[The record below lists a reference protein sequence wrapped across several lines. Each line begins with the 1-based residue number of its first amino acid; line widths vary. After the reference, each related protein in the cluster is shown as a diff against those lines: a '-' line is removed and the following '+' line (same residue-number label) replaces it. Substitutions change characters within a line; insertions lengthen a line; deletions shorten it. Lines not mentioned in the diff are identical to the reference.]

1 MTGFIAWWVR
11 NAVAANLLMV
21 FILVCGLLAWAGI
34 EKEVQPVVKLPLVQ
48 VSLTWPGASPKEI
61 EQQVVQRVEA
71 AVKNIDNVRRYNSEA
86 SEGFGRVT
94 LEALPRVDLTEFRE
108 DVRDAIDGIT
118 SFPRDLEPAR
128 IRTIEWKETIHYLTV
143 QGDIGERALG
153 RLAEELRDELIS
165 LSQVSNVRVAGV
177 RNEEVTI
184 EVSEEALQR
193 YQLSFSE
200 LATAIKASS
209 INVSSGE
216 LRTSTGNIQLRT
228 ENLADN
234 QTDFES
240 IIVRELPSGAQLRLG
255 DVARINDAFVDF
267 DVKASADGIPAVML
281 QIEPSDRLFITKT
294 SEQVNAWIEGKQ
306 SELPDGVELF
316 SLADM
321 ADAYESRMS
330 LIFDAAWMGLILVM
344 LILLL
349 TLQFTVAL
357 WVTVGIAISFVG
369 AFIFLP
375 AVDVSINF
383 LSTFA
388 FLLVLGIVVDDAIVV
403 GESIHHHREDLGLP
417 PEEAAIA
424 GASAVA
430 RPVIFAVLTTVVA
443 FAPWAF
449 LSGPQSEFLRHLS
462 AVIAFALAFSLIEA
476 FCILPAHLRH
486 LPARNAD
493 VRDTDKKGFALQRLI
508 ADGITSFA
516 ENTYAPMLARALNV
530 RYTLSAV
537 FLAGFIV
544 ALTLAY
550 TGWVRFYFF
559 PQLESETLVVN
570 VTLPTGVP
578 FSRTEAVMSK
588 LNQSS
593 DDLKAQYPVIA
604 AFTFAYDNELEQYVQ
619 LPPPGES
626 DISMREVAETYLA
639 SMGDIPDAENITVQY
654 TANQGEAVLTF
665 VFAHT
670 DEDRLKQAAAELRNY
685 LVTFE
690 DVFFVRDNQRGEID
704 ELNIKLKPGAQTL
717 GVTLADVSR
726 QVRQSYYGEEVQRLP
741 REYGDV
747 RVMLRYP
754 QDARKSLT
762 SLRDLNIRTSDGRFI
777 PLATVAD
784 IEVRKASQRIVR
796 RDGQRIFE
804 VYARLNV
811 DAMGDINDKVLDEF
825 IPELQKRYPAL
836 QVIKGGWEEQQAEFM
851 TEVSRLFTIAMLTIY
866 ALLAVAFRSYT
877 LPTIIMSAIPFAYMG
892 AIFGHKLIGIP
903 LDMFSFFG
911 MGAAAGVVVNDN
923 LVLID
928 YILKR
933 EERGDDRLTAIINAA
948 KNRFRPI
955 LLTTLTTFVGLLPI
969 IAETSQAAAFLKP
982 SVISLAFG
990 VFFAFFVSLFLVPAL
1005 YLIGADWGKISAS
1018 MSPFFPR
1025 WSKGKAA
1032 QDLI

>member
-1 MTGFIAWWVR
+1 MGGLISWWVR

-21 FILVCGLLAWAGI
+21 FIIVSGLIAWTTI
-34 EKEVQPVVKLPLVQ
+34 EKEVQPIVKLPLIQ

-71 AVKNIDNVRRYNSEA
+71 AVKNIDNLRRYNSD
-86 SEGFGRVT
+86 SREGFGSVR
-94 LEALPRVDLTEFRE
+94 LEAQPRVDLTQFKE
-108 DVRDAIDGIT
+108 DVRDALDGIT
-118 SFPRDLEPAR
+118 SFPRDLEPPR
-128 IRTIEWKETIHYLTV
+128 IRTIEWKETIHYLTIR
-143 QGDIGERALG
+143 GDIGERALG

-165 LSQVSNVRVAGV
+165 LSHVSDVDIGGTRE
-177 RNEEVTI
+177 EEVTI

-193 YQLSFSE
+193 YQLSFGE
-200 LATAIKASS
+200 LATAIRASS
-209 INVSSGE
+209 INLSSGE
-216 LRTSTGNIQLRT
+216 LRTATGNIQLRA
-228 ENLADN
+228 ENLADS
-234 QTDFES
+234 QTDFEA

-255 DVARINDAFVDF
+255 DVARVIDGFEDF
-267 DVKASADGIPAVML
+267 EVSASADGVPAVML

-294 SEQVNAWIEGKQ
+294 SEQVNAWIDSKQ
-306 SELPDGVELF
+306 AELPQGVELL

-321 ADAYESRMS
+321 ADAYDSRMS

-349 TLQFTVAL
+349 TLRFTVAL

-375 AVDVSINF
+375 VVDVSINF

-403 GESIHHHREDLGLP
+403 GESIHHHREDLGL
-417 PEEAAIA
+417 EAQEAAIV

-486 LPARNAD
+486 LPARND
-493 VRDTDKKGFALQRLI
+493 DTRGFALQRRI
-508 ADGITSFA
+508 ADGIMSFA
-516 ENTYAPMLARALNV
+516 EKTYAPLLAKALNV
-530 RYTLSAV
+530 RYTLSAI
-537 FLAGFIV
+537 FLAGFVI
-544 ALTLAY
+544 ALTLAS

-570 VTLPTGVP
+570 VGLPTGVP
-578 FSRTEAVMSK
+578 FTRTEAVM
-588 LNQSS
+588 NQLDRTS
-593 DDLKAQYPVIA
+593 DGLKEQYPVIG
-604 AFTFAYDNELEQYVQ
+604 AFTFAYDNQLEQYVQ

-626 DISMREVAETYLA
+626 NISMREVAETYLDT
-639 SMGDIPDAENITVQY
+639 MGDIPDAENINVQY

-670 DEDRLKQAAAELRNY
+670 DEERLKQAAADLRNY

-704 ELNIKLKPGAQTL
+704 ELNIRLKPGAQTL

-741 REYGDV
+741 RQYGDV

-754 QDARKSLT
+754 QDARETLT
-762 SLRDLNIRTSDGRFI
+762 SLRDLNVRTNDGRLI
-777 PLATVAD
+777 PLATVAN

-796 RDGQRIFE
+796 RNGQRIFE
-804 VYARLNV
+804 VFARVNV
-811 DAMGDINDKVLDEF
+811 DSMGDINEKVQDEF
-825 IPELQKRYPAL
+825 IPELQERFPAL

-851 TEVSRLFTIAMLTIY
+851 TEVTRLFTIAMLTIY

-892 AIFGHKLIGIP
+892 AIFGHQLIGIP

-933 EERGDDRLTAIINAA
+933 EEKGDDRFTAIINAA

-955 LLTTLTTFVGLLPI
+955 LLTTLTTFVGLMPI

-1005 YLIGADWGKISAS
+1005 YLIGDDWGKAKSRLS
-1018 MSPFFPR
+1018 EFFPR
-1025 WSKGKAA
+1025 FSKG
-1032 QDLI
+1032 

>member
-1 MTGFIAWWVR
+1 MGALISWWVR

-21 FILVCGLLAWAGI
+21 FIIISGLIAWTTI
-34 EKEVQPVVKLPLVQ
+34 EKEVQPIVKLPLVQ

-71 AVKNIDNVRRYNSEA
+71 AVKNIDNLRRYNSD
-86 SEGFGRVT
+86 SREGFGSVR
-94 LEALPRVDLTEFRE
+94 LEAQPHVDLTKFKE
-108 DVRDAIDGIT
+108 DVRDALDGIT
-118 SFPRDLEPAR
+118 SFPRDLEPPR

-143 QGDIGERALG
+143 SGDIGERALG
-153 RLAEELRDELIS
+153 RLAEEFRDELIS
-165 LSQVSNVRVAGV
+165 LSHVSDVEIGGTRE
-177 RNEEVTI
+177 EEVTI

-193 YQLSFSE
+193 YQLSFAE
-200 LATAIKASS
+200 LATAIRASS
-209 INVSSGE
+209 INLSSGE
-216 LRTSTGNIQLRT
+216 LRTATGNIQLRA
-228 ENLADN
+228 ENLADS
-234 QTDFES
+234 QTDFED

-255 DVARINDAFVDF
+255 DLARVIDGFEDF
-267 DVKASADGIPAVML
+267 EVSASADGVPAVML
-281 QIEPSDRLFITKT
+281 QVRPSDRLFINKT
-294 SEQVNAWIEGKQ
+294 SAQVNEWIDTKQ
-306 SELPDGVELF
+306 GQLPAGVELF
-316 SLADM
+316 SLQDA
-321 ADAYESRMS
+321 ADAYQSRMS

-344 LILLL
+344 IILLL
-349 TLQFTVAL
+349 TLRFTVAL

-375 AVDVSINF
+375 VVDVSINF

-403 GESIHHHREDLGLP
+403 GESIHHHREDLGL
-417 PEEAAIA
+417 EAQEAAIV

-486 LPARNAD
+486 LPARND
-493 VRDTDKKGFALQRLI
+493 LTRGFALQRRI
-508 ADGITSFA
+508 AAGITTFA
-516 ENTYAPMLARALNV
+516 EKTYAPLLAKALDV

-537 FLAGFIV
+537 FLAGFII
-544 ALTLAY
+544 ALTLAS

-570 VTLPTGVP
+570 VGLPTGVP
-578 FSRTEAVMSK
+578 FSRTEAVMNQ
-588 LNQSS
+588 LNKTS
-593 DDLKAQYPVIA
+593 DGLKAQYPVIG
-604 AFTFAYDNELEQYVQ
+604 AFTFAYDNQLEQYVQ

-626 DISMREVAETYLA
+626 NISMREVADTYLET
-639 SMGDIPDAENITVQY
+639 MGDIPDAENINVQY
-654 TANQGEAVLTF
+654 TANQGEAILTF
-665 VFAHT
+665 VFAHSN
-670 DEDRLKQAAAELRNY
+670 EERLKQAAAELRNY

-704 ELNIKLKPGAQTL
+704 ELNIRLKPGAQTL
-717 GVTLADVSR
+717 GITLSDVSR

-741 REYGDV
+741 RQYGDV

-754 QDARKSLT
+754 QDARETLT
-762 SLRDLNIRTSDGRFI
+762 SLRDLNVRTSDGRLI

-804 VYARLNV
+804 VFARVNV
-811 DAMGDINDKVLDEF
+811 DSMGDINDMVQDEF

-851 TEVSRLFTIAMLTIY
+851 TEVTRLFTIAMLTIY

-892 AIFGHKLIGIP
+892 AIFGHQLIGIP

-933 EERGDDRLTAIINAA
+933 EEKGDDRFNAIINAA

-955 LLTTLTTFVGLLPI
+955 LLTTLTTFVGLMPI

-1005 YLIGADWGKISAS
+1005 YLIGDDWRKTRAWLAR
-1018 MSPFFPR
+1018 FFPKF
-1025 WSKGKAA
+1025 SNEEVA
-1032 QDLI
+1032 

>member
-1 MTGFIAWWVR
+1 MGGLISWWVR

-21 FILVCGLLAWAGI
+21 FIIVSGLIAWTTI
-34 EKEVQPVVKLPLVQ
+34 EKEVQPIVKLPLIQ

-71 AVKNIDNVRRYNSEA
+71 AVKNIDNLRRYNSD
-86 SEGFGRVT
+86 SREGFGSVR
-94 LEALPRVDLTEFRE
+94 LEAQPRVDLTQFKE
-108 DVRDAIDGIT
+108 DVRDALDGIT
-118 SFPRDLEPAR
+118 SFPRDLEPPR
-128 IRTIEWKETIHYLTV
+128 IRTIEWKETIHYLTIR
-143 QGDIGERALG
+143 GDIGERALG

-165 LSQVSNVRVAGV
+165 LSHVSDVDIGGTRE
-177 RNEEVTI
+177 EEVTI

-193 YQLSFSE
+193 YQLSFDE
-200 LATAIKASS
+200 LATAIRASS
-209 INVSSGE
+209 INLSSGE
-216 LRTSTGNIQLRT
+216 LRTATGNIQLRA
-228 ENLADN
+228 ENLADS
-234 QTDFES
+234 QTDFEA
-240 IIVRELPSGAQLRLG
+240 IIVRELLSGAQLRLG
-255 DVARINDAFVDF
+255 DVARVIDGFEDF
-267 DVKASADGIPAVML
+267 EVSASADGVPAVML

-294 SEQVNAWIEGKQ
+294 SDQVNAWIDSKQ
-306 SELPDGVELF
+306 AELPQGVELL

-321 ADAYESRMS
+321 ADAYDSRMS

-349 TLQFTVAL
+349 TLRFTVAL

-375 AVDVSINF
+375 VVDVSINF

-403 GESIHHHREDLGLP
+403 GESIHHHREDLGL
-417 PEEAAIA
+417 EAQEAAIV

-486 LPARNAD
+486 LPARND
-493 VRDTDKKGFALQRLI
+493 DTRGFALQRRI
-508 ADGITSFA
+508 ADGIMSFA
-516 ENTYAPMLARALNV
+516 EKTYAPLLAKALNV
-530 RYTLSAV
+530 RYTLSAI
-537 FLAGFIV
+537 FLAGFVI
-544 ALTLAY
+544 ALTLAS

-570 VTLPTGVP
+570 VGLPTGVP
-578 FSRTEAVMSK
+578 FTRTEAVM
-588 LNQSS
+588 NQLHRTS
-593 DDLKAQYPVIA
+593 DGLKEQYPVIG
-604 AFTFAYDNELEQYVQ
+604 AFTFAYDNQLEQYVQ

-626 DISMREVAETYLA
+626 NISMREVAETYLDT
-639 SMGDIPDAENITVQY
+639 MGDIPDAENINVQY

-670 DEDRLKQAAAELRNY
+670 DEERLKHAAADLRNY

-704 ELNIKLKPGAQTL
+704 ELNIRLKPGAQTL

-741 REYGDV
+741 RQYGDV

-754 QDARKSLT
+754 QDARETLT
-762 SLRDLNIRTSDGRFI
+762 SLRDLNVRTNDGRFI
-777 PLATVAD
+777 PLATVAN

-796 RDGQRIFE
+796 RNGQRIFE
-804 VYARLNV
+804 VFARVNV
-811 DAMGDINDKVLDEF
+811 DSMGDINDKVQDEF
-825 IPELQKRYPAL
+825 IPELQERFPAL

-851 TEVSRLFTIAMLTIY
+851 TEVTRLFTIAMLTIY
-866 ALLAVAFRSYT
+866 VLLAVAFRSYT

-892 AIFGHKLIGIP
+892 AIFGHQLIGIP

-933 EERGDDRLTAIINAA
+933 EEKGDDRFTAIINAA
-948 KNRFRPI
+948 KTRFRPI
-955 LLTTLTTFVGLLPI
+955 LLTTLTTFVGLMPI

-1005 YLIGADWGKISAS
+1005 YLIGDDWGKAKSRLS
-1018 MSPFFPR
+1018 GFFPR
-1025 WSKGKAA
+1025 LSKG
-1032 QDLI
+1032 